1 MSNLNEPRLASR
13 LEGGR
18 AKQEGGVCGWGEP
31 DGPPPAGNW
40 GWSGPGPA
48 QPTPVIQLRLDRRP
62 TNPTPFLWA
71 PRGSGGFVYE
81 SSSLLPQPSPK
92 PASRVA
98 WVLWEGETGPAPAR
112 PPFFS
117 FPFLPPAF
125 AVDTGEGRYFFQTC
139 RACRGSCS
147 FLGMGS
153 WVWRNSLLN
162 SGGDSGLLV
171 LEEEIEKETAS
182 FLVKEKLF

>member
-1 MSNLNEPRLASR
+1 MSRVTPRRNKRGVPEPFPDKNHPLTLGTVKTCGRREVRCQISTNLGWLLGSR
-13 LEGGR
+13 EGGQNR
-18 AKQEGGVCGWGEP
+18 KEGFVVGESQMVHLQPEIGGGV
-31 DGPPPAGNW
+31 A
-40 GWSGPGPA
+40 PA

-139 RACRGSCS
+139 
-147 FLGMGS
+147 
-153 WVWRNSLLN
+153 
-162 SGGDSGLLV
+162 
-171 LEEEIEKETAS
+171 
-182 FLVKEKLF
+182 